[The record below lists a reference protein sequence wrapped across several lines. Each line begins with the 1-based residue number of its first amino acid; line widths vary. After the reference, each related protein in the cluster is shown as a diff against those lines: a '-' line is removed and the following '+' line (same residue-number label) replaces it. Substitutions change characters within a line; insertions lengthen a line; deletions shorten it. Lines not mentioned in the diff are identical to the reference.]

1 MFLIISRFFWKKKP
15 LLYQNIHVNNK
26 ILLEY
31 IFLIHE
37 KDRVPYLQ
45 SRVLMAERG
54 GIYATSSLKL
64 RI

>member
-54 GIYATSSLKL
+54 GMQQVH
-64 RI
+64 